1 MHEPST
7 KSLRG
12 STAQIPSALPE
23 GNIERAILSA
33 GEVPCANQRW
43 QPLPTTDG
51 NSVGASTKRPHH
63 DTHPRASALARVWR
77 CTQCTIKSTIPYL
90 NSPVVR
96 EDLPHKGVGRRTRR
110 LLVQVQ
116 GAATELRTANIH
128 LLQRITDVTRRSRWA
143 HFAETTD
150 LHLADLRRQAEE
162 HHRDRKPAP
171 FPGDNSSGDR
181 GTLCQEYDSVPRACT
196 SHETSTP
203 ILPCYHDTD
212 IHNRVP
218 RFPGAFIHDLV
229 AIIVSVP
236 ASTSESV
243 EHPPQTSTWNQEELT
258 RTTYT
263 QPGSSIPNTFH
274 NTSRLPEQ

>member
-1 MHEPST
+1 M
-7 KSLRG
+7 
-12 STAQIPSALPE
+12 
-23 GNIERAILSA
+23 
-33 GEVPCANQRW
+33 
-43 QPLPTTDG
+43 
-51 NSVGASTKRPHH
+51 
-63 DTHPRASALARVWR
+63 PR
-77 CTQCTIKSTIPYL
+77 
-90 NSPVVR
+90 
-96 EDLPHKGVGRRTRR
+96 RR
-110 LLVQVQ
+110 VQVQ
-116 GAATELRTANIH
+116 GATAERRDADVH
-128 LLQRITDVTRRSRWA
+128 LLRRITDVARRSRWA
-143 HFAETTD
+143 HFAEATD

-181 GTLCQEYDSVPRACT
+181 GTLCQEYDSVPRACI

-218 RFPGAFIHDLV
+218 RFPRAFIRDLV

-236 ASTSESV
+236 VSTSESV

-263 QPGSSIPNTFH
+263 HPGSSIPTTFH
-274 NTSRLPEQ
+274 NTSKLPEQ

>member
-33 GEVPCANQRW
+33 GEIPCAEQRW

-77 CTQCTIKSTIPYL
+77 CTQCTIKRTIPYL

-96 EDLPHKGVGRRTRR
+96 EALLHKGVGRRTRR

-116 GAATELRTANIH
+116 GAAAELRNANIH

-171 FPGDNSSGDR
+171 FPGDDSSGDR
-181 GTLCQEYDSVPRACT
+181 GALCQEYGSAPRACT

-203 ILPCYHDTD
+203 NLNMLP
-212 IHNRVP
+212 R
-218 RFPGAFIHDLV
+218 R
-229 AIIVSVP
+229 
-236 ASTSESV
+236 
-243 EHPPQTSTWNQEELT
+243 
-258 RTTYT
+258 RYT
-263 QPGSSIPNTFH
+263 QSRPSIPRGFY
-274 NTSRLPEQ
+274 P

>member
-1 MHEPST
+1 M
-7 KSLRG
+7 KGRV
-12 STAQIPSALPE
+12 
-23 GNIERAILSA
+23 LSA
-33 GEVPCANQRW
+33 GEVPCADQRW

-96 EDLPHKGVGRRTRR
+96 EALLHKGVGRRTRR

-116 GAATELRTANIH
+116 GAAAELRNANIH

-162 HHRDRKPAP
+162 HHRDRKP
-171 FPGDNSSGDR
+171 
-181 GTLCQEYDSVPRACT
+181 PRCRA
-196 SHETSTP
+196 
-203 ILPCYHDTD
+203 
-212 IHNRVP
+212 
-218 RFPGAFIHDLV
+218 GAR
-229 AIIVSVP
+229 AQGVP
-236 ASTSESV
+236 AGGQDGGTGRA
-243 EHPPQTSTWNQEELT
+243 HAAGAGPWP
-258 RTTYT
+258 
-263 QPGSSIPNTFH
+263 
-274 NTSRLPEQ
+274 LPEGDEAWL

>member
-77 CTQCTIKSTIPYL
+77 YTLCTIKSTIPYL

-110 LLVQVQ
+110 LLVQAQ
-116 GAATELRTANIH
+116 GAQHVHSLTTTYH
-128 LLQRITDVTRRSRWA
+128 RRHTKES
-143 HFAETTD
+143 
-150 LHLADLRRQAEE
+150 L
-162 HHRDRKPAP
+162 
-171 FPGDNSSGDR
+171 
-181 GTLCQEYDSVPRACT
+181 
-196 SHETSTP
+196 
-203 ILPCYHDTD
+203 
-212 IHNRVP
+212 
-218 RFPGAFIHDLV
+218 GAFCRGHR
-229 AIIVSVP
+229 P
-236 ASTSESV
+236 PFGRSEA
-243 EHPPQTSTWNQEELT
+243 T
-258 RTTYT
+258 
-263 QPGSSIPNTFH
+263 G
-274 NTSRLPEQ
+274 